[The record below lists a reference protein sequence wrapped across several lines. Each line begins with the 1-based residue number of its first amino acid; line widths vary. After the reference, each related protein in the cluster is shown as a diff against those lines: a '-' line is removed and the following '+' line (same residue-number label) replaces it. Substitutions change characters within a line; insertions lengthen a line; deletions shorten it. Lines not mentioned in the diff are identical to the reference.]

1 MSEPSKHFDVGAQRV
16 GVLYARALLGAAGAS
31 KQTDVVLSEIDSLV
45 DDVLKRWPDFQQV
58 LSSVM
63 VSHDDK
69 VAMLDRIFAGKL
81 SRMTLDFLKV
91 LSGHG
96 RLGNL
101 REIRVAAHE
110 LHNDQEGRVR
120 VEVTTAVPLTGDA
133 TGRIT
138 DSLRTLLK
146 REPQLV
152 TGIDPELI
160 GGLMLRVGDTVY
172 DASVSTR
179 LAKLRDQI
187 RRRSTQQ
194 IETAKGKFLGA

>member
-1 MSEPSKHFDVGAQRV
+1 MGS
-16 GVLYARALLGAAGAS
+16 LYARALLGAAGAAG
-31 KQTDVVLSEIDSLV
+31 QTETVLAEIDTLV
-45 DDVLKRWPDFQQV
+45 DDVLARWPDLQQMF
-58 LSSVM
+58 SSVM

-69 VAMLDRIFAGKL
+69 LALLDRLFAGKL
-81 SRMTLDFLKV
+81 SPLTLNFLKV

-101 REIRVAAHE
+101 REIRAAAQE
-110 LHNDQEGRVR
+110 LHNEQQGRVR
-120 VEVTTAVPLTGDA
+120 VEVTTAVELTGDA
-133 TGRIT
+133 AARIT

-152 TGIDPELI
+152 SGTNPDLI

-179 LAKLRDQI
+179 LAKLREQI
-187 RRRSTQQ
+187 RARSIQQ
-194 IETAKGKFLGA
+194 IETAKEKFLGA